1 MRKILLTSSGFE
13 NQRIMALF
21 RGLLD
26 REPGETKAL
35 FIPTAAIDAGAIAVL
50 PKCMNDLLNAG
61 IPPENI
67 TVFDL
72 HRNMPYEELSQ
83 YDVVYFTGGNPG
95 YLLQRINE
103 TGFNRSLELFLDS
116 GGVYVG
122 VSAGSIV
129 ATRNLPGNLGYIDC
143 TLAVHRQIGTKGG
156 RIDTSSCPHI
166 ELTGNNVIL
175 IVGDDCQVVE

>member
-67 TVFDL
+67 TST
-72 HRNMPYEELSQ
+72 Y
-83 YDVVYFTGGNPG
+83 T
-95 YLLQRINE
+95 
-103 TGFNRSLELFLDS
+103 
-116 GGVYVG
+116 
-122 VSAGSIV
+122 
-129 ATRNLPGNLGYIDC
+129 ATCP
-143 TLAVHRQIGTKGG
+143 TKSCPSM
-156 RIDTSSCPHI
+156 TSSISPGATPAIFCR
-166 ELTGNNVIL
+166 G
-175 IVGDDCQVVE
+175 